1 MIGAQWIKKSLIAA
15 TLLLV
20 SHNVS
25 AQTTNYSLN
34 LNGGGYVQM
43 NSIEALDYSKPF
55 TIQMF
60 VNLERW
66 SEGALLLSQKSSDA
80 AIQLRLGQSAA
91 EGIALDITSGQLE
104 STLTCPISNYENG
117 KWFQLTLTYD
127 GASSK
132 SVKFYID
139 GVFASEGIISGD
151 NGLQNSYST
160 STLRIGEGVE
170 GRIDEVRVWS
180 SILDVESLSWNN
192 TLSRFQVDR
201 ADLASYWRFDQ
212 DQCENIVDYKG
223 ENHGIF
229 VNADRIETNDNSN
242 LVYRIV
248 SGYTSFPRM
257 IDRGQISRDMYLMT
271 NDLIILS
278 AQVLKTGQVYM
289 DYADNQGVITNGERL
304 ASYAGREGV
313 MHFKGAGAGMQVGAE
328 TLYENPTKATTA
340 ATFECWLNL
349 DSWVEGAALL
359 RKKDGNN
366 EISIYLGK
374 EDGRELIVNL
384 NGYEFISKDQLKL
397 DEWQHVAVKL
407 NPTSSRFN
415 RKVRFQYNTGA
426 EVYATT
432 APSSGT
438 LNEVP
443 LMSTAATVI
452 GENLHGKMD
461 EIMIWR
467 SDRSTGNVLIDATSG
482 YSYPT
487 GEWSDI
493 LLCSYWKFD
502 NDDNAGLDSQSWKEL
517 EKYIRSQ
524 YEGHRGYKIRY
535 GFISADGEEWKGMIA
550 NPETLERFLGD
561 VEVLMEDMDG
571 LDLDFEWCYNATEWA
586 NYGNLVERLRAIIP
600 QEKTFTCSLHAVS
613 YKLDKKY
620 IDMVDYFTFQIYGPS
635 PEIFEYDRYVKA
647 YTDFVNHG
655 YPNDKIL
662 LSIGALA
669 TNSAKAVVGY
679 KDVIGS
685 NPNVGKDIDQ
695 VQHNGST
702 YYFNGVN
709 TVQRKMNVVNELNF
723 AGSMYFDMG
732 NDLHVSNDYSLI
744 RAMDEVVAANVDSL
758 ITHVDVGTSIN
769 PPKGESAKVK
779 IYPVPARDFIQVD
792 LPNEGAAQVV
802 IYNLLGAEA
811 KRLRIESSDNIIS
824 LDGLTPGVY
833 LLVLNQQGN
842 YYREKLQIQ

>member
-34 LNGGGYVQM
+34 LDGSGFVQM

-80 AIQLRLGQSAA
+80 AIQLRLGRSAA

-104 STLTCPISNYENG
+104 STLTCPISNYENE

-139 GVFASEGIISGD
+139 GVLASEGIISGD

-180 SILDVESLSWNN
+180 SILEVESLSWNN
-192 TLSRFQVDR
+192 TLSRFQVER
-201 ADLASYWRFDQ
+201 EDLASYWRFDQ

-223 ENHGIF
+223 DNHGVF

-304 ASYAGREGV
+304 ASYEGREGV
-313 MHFKGAGAGMQVGAE
+313 MHFKGEGAGMQVGVE
-328 TLYENPTKATTA
+328 TLYENPSKATSA

-359 RKKDGNN
+359 SKKDGDN

-384 NGYEFISKDQLKL
+384 NGIEFKSIGHLNL
-397 DEWQHVAVKL
+397 NVWQHVAIKL
-407 NPTSSRFN
+407 NPTNGRPN
-415 RKVRFQYNTGA
+415 KRVRFQYDLGSDLDASSASST
-426 EVYATT
+426 ATF
-432 APSSGT
+432 SG
-438 LNEVP
+438 VP

-452 GENLHGKMD
+452 GENLNGKMD

-467 SDRSTGNVLIDATSG
+467 SDRSAANVRIDATSG

-502 NDDNAGLDSQSWKEL
+502 DSDNVGLDSQSWKEM

-550 NPETLERFLGD
+550 NPVTLERFLDD

-647 YTDFVNHG
+647 YTDFLNHG
-655 YPNDKIL
+655 YPKEKIL
-662 LSIGALA
+662 TSIGVLA
-669 TNSAKAVVGY
+669 TNASKAVIGY
-679 KDVIGS
+679 KDIIAA
-685 NPNVGKDIDQ
+685 NPSIGKDIDQ
-695 VQHNGST
+695 VPHSGST
-702 YYFNGVN
+702 YFFNGVN
-709 TVQRKMNVVNELNF
+709 TVKRKMHLINENNF
-723 AGSMYFDMG
+723 GGSMYFDMG
-732 NDLHVSNDYSLI
+732 NDVNVSNDYSLI
-744 RAMDEVVAANVDSL
+744 RAMDEVIAANVDSL

-769 PPKGESAKVK
+769 PPKGESRKVK
-779 IYPVPARDFIQVD
+779 IYPVPARDYIQID
-792 LPNEGAAQVV
+792 LPNDGVAQVV
-802 IYNLLGAEA
+802 IYNLLGAQA
-811 KRLRIESSDNIIS
+811 KRLNVESSDNIIS

-833 LLVLNQQGN
+833 LLVLNQEGN

>member
-1 MIGAQWIKKSLIAA
+1 MFRAQCMSKLLVGSA
-15 TLLLV
+15 LLLA
-20 SHNVS
+20 SFS
-25 AQTTNYSLN
+25 ATAQTTNYSLN
-34 LNGGGYVQM
+34 LNGTGLVEM

-55 TIQMF
+55 AVQMF
-60 VNLERW
+60 VNLESW
-66 SEGALLLSQKSSDA
+66 SEGAFLLSQKSGVA
-80 AIQLRLGQSAA
+80 GLELKLGSSASQ
-91 EGIALDITSGQLE
+91 EVILNIFNEQ
-104 STLTCPISNYENG
+104 
-117 KWFQLTLTYD
+117 
-127 GASSK
+127 GASSIAAPISTFENNK
-132 SVKFYID
+132 WFHLTLSYDGGASKVAKFYID
-139 GVFASEGIISGD
+139 GALTKEGVLSSGVD
-151 NGLQNSYST
+151 LSSLYST
-160 STLRIGEGVE
+160 SSLRLGEGVK
-170 GRIDEVRVWS
+170 GRIDEVRIWS
-180 SILDVESLSWNN
+180 APLDEESIAWNN
-192 TLSRFQVDR
+192 TLSRFQLMSD
-201 ADLASYWRFDQ
+201 DLTAYWRFDQ
-212 DQCENIVDYKG
+212 DQCDNVVDYKG
-223 ENHGIF
+223 DNHGVF
-229 VNADRIETNDNSN
+229 VNSDRVEVTDNAN
-242 LVYRIV
+242 LAYRIV

-289 DYADNQGVITNGERL
+289 DYADNQGVISNGEHL
-304 ASYAGREGV
+304 FSFDGREGV
-313 MHFKGAGAGMQVGAE
+313 VHFKGEGAGMQVGVE
-328 TLYENPTKATTA
+328 TLYENPSKATSV
-340 ATFECWLNL
+340 ATLECWLNL

-359 RKKDGNN
+359 KKSEGDNI
-366 EISIYLGK
+366 ISIYLGK
-374 EDGRELIVNL
+374 EDNRELIVNL
-384 NGYEFISKDQLKL
+384 NGYEFISQGNLKMN
-397 DEWQHVAVKL
+397 EWQHVAVKL

-415 RKVRFQYNTGA
+415 RKVRFQFDTAA

-443 LMSTAATVI
+443 LMSTTATVI

-461 EIMIWR
+461 EVMIWR
-467 SDRSTGNVLIDATSG
+467 SDRSEGNTRFDASNG

-502 NDDNAGLDSQSWKEL
+502 DDSNVGLDSQSWKEM

-561 VEVLMEDMDG
+561 VEVLMQDMDG
-571 LDLDFEWCYNATEWA
+571 FDLDFEWCYNATEWA

-685 NPNVGKDIDQ
+685 NPNIGKDIDQ